1 MSETAKCYTSAMKP
15 KASKALHIKLSMQIW
30 DRLEKFR
37 FRRMF
42 ATRTEA
48 IEFLLD
54 YALKANPQREQS
66 SREHAT
72 RKGED

>member
-1 MSETAKCYTSAMKP
+1 MRAAKCYTAAMKP
-15 KASKALHIKLSMQIW
+15 KASKPLHIQLSTHIW

-37 FRRMF
+37 YRRMF

-54 YALKANPQREQS
+54 YALKANPERPAQPKSE
-66 SREHAT
+66 
-72 RKGED
+72 

>member
-1 MSETAKCYTSAMKP
+1 MVETKCYTATMKP
-15 KASKALHIKLSMQIW
+15 KASRALHIKLSTHIW

-54 YALKANPQREQS
+54 YGLKANPQREPKP
-66 SREHAT
+66 EG
-72 RKGED
+72 KD